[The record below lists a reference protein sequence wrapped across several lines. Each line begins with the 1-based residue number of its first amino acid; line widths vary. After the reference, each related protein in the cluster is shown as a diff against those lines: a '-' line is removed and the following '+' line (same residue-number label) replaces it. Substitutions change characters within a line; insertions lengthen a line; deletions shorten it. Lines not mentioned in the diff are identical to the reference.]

1 MHLFFGRV
9 FSFFASAFA
18 FKKRKVGIRF
28 PLFSSTAL
36 QKKSSTFSLTRRIF
50 QYKIYFQKIE
60 ISLLSEI
67 MNNLSFKIL
76 PMKTKF
82 SIYVSAFLLALTSC
96 KTLRNTSNTGIDDG
110 KITVTF
116 VQINDVYEI
125 APMQNGK
132 VGGVARVSTL
142 KKQEVANNPNTF
154 MVMSGDFLSPS
165 VYNSLKYDGKSI
177 RGRQMVESLNA
188 AGLDFAVFGN
198 HEFDIKENELQE
210 RINESTFRWIAS
222 NTFHKTSSGILP
234 FEKTTASGKEAFPTT
249 YILDVQD
256 ADGTKAK
263 IGFIGLTLPF
273 NKANYVSYTDE
284 LQVAEKLYNE
294 LKLTCDAVVAI
305 THLAIDQDLILAEKL
320 PGLSLIMGG
329 HEHDN
334 QFKKVGD
341 LFITKAHANAKSAYV
356 NYLTIDKK
364 TKTTSVLPEL
374 RMIDTTISED
384 PETALVVKKWM
395 DIGEKNYEALGFN
408 AKRII
413 REVGEPLDGR
423 EEMIRSGQTNL
434 TRIAVSAMEKA
445 VPSADIVLLN
455 SGSIRVDDILQM
467 PITEYDIIRT
477 LPYGGSIMEVD
488 MKGNLLIQVLEAGR
502 ANIGS
507 GGFLQYSSALNYN
520 PKIKSWT
527 LKEVNLD
534 PDKIYHVA
542 LADFLMTGGEAN
554 LGFLNKDNT
563 DIVKIYPVIT
573 DKNDLRSDSRLAI
586 IKYMLELGK

>member
-1 MHLFFGRV
+1 
-9 FSFFASAFA
+9 
-18 FKKRKVGIRF
+18 
-28 PLFSSTAL
+28 
-36 QKKSSTFSLTRRIF
+36 
-50 QYKIYFQKIE
+50 
-60 ISLLSEI
+60 
-67 MNNLSFKIL
+67 
-76 PMKTKF
+76 MKTKF
-82 SIYVSAFLLALTSC
+82 PFYVSLLLLALNSC
-96 KTLRNTSNTGIDDG
+96 TTLKTTSNKIIDDG

-125 APMQNGK
+125 AALEDGK
-132 VGGVARVSTL
+132 TGGVARIASL
-142 KKQEVANNPNTF
+142 KKQELAKNPHTF
-154 MVMSGDFLSPS
+154 MVMAGDFLSPS
-165 VYNSLKYDGKSI
+165 VYNSLKYEGKSI

-198 HEFDIKENELQE
+198 HEFDIKENELQD
-210 RINESTFRWIAS
+210 RINESTFQWIAS

-234 FEKTTASGKEAFPTT
+234 FEKTTSSGKESFPET

-263 IGFIGLTLPF
+263 IGIIGLTLPF
-273 NKANYVSYTDE
+273 NKAIYVSYTDE

-294 LKLTCDAVVAI
+294 LKLTCDAVIAI

-329 HEHDN
+329 HEHDM
-334 QFKKVGD
+334 QFKKVGN

-356 NYLTIDKK
+356 NSLTIDKK
-364 TKTTSVLPEL
+364 NKTTAVLPEL

-395 DIGEKNYEALGFN
+395 DIGEKNYAELGFN
-408 AKRII
+408 ATRII
-413 REVGEPLDGR
+413 RQNGEPLDGR
-423 EEMIRSGQTNL
+423 EETIRSGKTNL

-445 VPSADIVLLN
+445 VPNADVALLN

-488 MKGNLLIQVLEAGR
+488 MKGNLLLQVLEAGR
-502 ANIGS
+502 NNVGS

-520 PKIKSWT
+520 PNTKNWT
-527 LKEVNLD
+527 LKEVNID
-534 PDKIYHVA
+534 PNKIYHVA

-554 LGFLNKDNT
+554 LSFLNKDNP
-563 DIVKIYPVIT
+563 DIVKIYPMIT
-573 DKNDLRSDSRLAI
+573 DKSDPRSDSRLAI
-586 IKYMLELGK
+586 IKYMMELGK